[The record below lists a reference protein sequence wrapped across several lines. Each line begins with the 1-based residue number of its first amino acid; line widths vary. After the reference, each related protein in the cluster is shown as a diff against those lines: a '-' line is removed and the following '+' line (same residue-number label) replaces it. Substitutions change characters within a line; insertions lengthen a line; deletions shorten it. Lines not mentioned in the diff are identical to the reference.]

1 MLNQYEKTIEDIE
14 QGLDNL
20 ENTSIYR
27 YEKQVIKTKVA
38 NNNLVCKY
46 EKLKAVEIEGTKKV
60 LLNNIEEF
68 FIRKSKV
75 KIDRLFYVVK
85 VYIDEVNIVKV
96 DAAYFGMGKSI
107 FSIGIK
113 NKESRDEVHIPK
125 EVTKKGML
133 KFIQDKEA
141 TNIYAMNIVHKDEK
155 VYKIESLHGGE
166 EDLDIYICKNRDN
179 SLNQENNILKRFNK
193 INYAPNI
200 NFFSKSFE

>member
-1 MLNQYEKTIEDIE
+1 MLNQYETTIEDIE

-38 NNNLVCKY
+38 NNNLVCKS

-68 FIRKSKV
+68 FIRKSKM
-75 KIDRLFYVVK
+75 KRDRLFYVVK
-85 VYIDEVNIVKV
+85 VYIDEDNIVKV
-96 DAAYFGMGKSI
+96 DTAYFGVNKST
-107 FSIGIK
+107 FSVVLK
-113 NKESRDEVHIPK
+113 NKESRDEIYIPNETTK
-125 EVTKKGML
+125 EGML

-141 TNIYAMNIVHKDEK
+141 KNIYSMNIIHKDEN
-155 VYKIESLHGGE
+155 VYKIESLYGGE
-166 EDLDIYICKNRDN
+166 EDLGIYICKN
-179 SLNQENNILKRFNK
+179 SSNQNKDILKKFNK

-200 NFFSKSFE
+200 NFFSK

>member
-38 NNNLVCKY
+38 NNNLVCKS

-68 FIRKSKV
+68 FIRKSKM
-75 KIDRLFYVVK
+75 KRDRLFYVVK
-85 VYIDEVNIVKV
+85 VYIDEDNIVKV
-96 DAAYFGMGKSI
+96 DTAYFGVNKST
-107 FSIGIK
+107 FSVVLK
-113 NKESRDEVHIPK
+113 NKESRDEIYIPNETTK
-125 EVTKKGML
+125 EGML

-141 TNIYAMNIVHKDEK
+141 KNIYSMNIIHKDEN
-155 VYKIESLHGGE
+155 VYKIESLYGGE
-166 EDLDIYICKNRDN
+166 EDLGIYICKNREA
-179 SLNQENNILKRFNK
+179 SSKQENNILKRFNK

-200 NFFSKSFE
+200 NFFSK

>member
-20 ENTSIYR
+20 ENTLIYR

-68 FIRKSKV
+68 FIRKSKM
-75 KIDRLFYVVK
+75 KRDRLFYVVK
-85 VYIDEVNIVKV
+85 VYIDEDNIVKV
-96 DAAYFGMGKSI
+96 DTAYFGVNKST
-107 FSIGIK
+107 FSVVLK
-113 NKESRDEVHIPK
+113 NKESRDEIYIPNETTK
-125 EVTKKGML
+125 EGML
-133 KFIQDKEA
+133 KFIQDKKA
-141 TNIYAMNIVHKDEK
+141 KNIYSMNIIHKDEN
-155 VYKIESLHGGE
+155 VYKIESLYGGE
-166 EDLDIYICKNRDN
+166 EDLGIYICKN
-179 SLNQENNILKRFNK
+179 SLNQNKDILKKFNK

-200 NFFSKSFE
+200 NFFSK